1 MNTERMEQDNRELL
15 KQNLELSDMLE
26 EIVDILGFDKI
37 KDLYIRQ
44 AKQARKNL
52 DKLLQQPQ
60 RQDALNNQLRDLVV
74 VANKMGCY
82 DAADYITSLMTRKI

>member
-44 AKQARKNL
+44 AKQARKDL

-60 RQDALNNQLRDLVV
+60 RQDALNNQCRDVMR
-74 VANKMGCY
+74 VANKMGCSKV
-82 DAADYITSLMTRKI
+82 ADIILSRME